1 MACFHIPL
9 WMQCIPITTRHLFF
23 CTNLPVLL
31 QYSITSVINYIPDKN
46 AQHLFF
52 SFWLPTAF
60 SILAAR
66 SPLFSH
72 IATTLTGLPT
82 IRSLKR
88 QQMSLEWYHALQDD
102 HTTGWNSYIA
112 STRWFGLR
120 VDAIGALFVGIVAF
134 MAIPLADSE
143 YLKWFCKTGHVVEF
157 EQFRLEYYPGVFMA
171 ATPNPIPPPH
181 SAY

>member
-1 MACFHIPL
+1 
-9 WMQCIPITTRHLFF
+9 
-23 CTNLPVLL
+23 
-31 QYSITSVINYIPDKN
+31 
-46 AQHLFF
+46 
-52 SFWLPTAF
+52 
-60 SILAAR
+60 
-66 SPLFSH
+66 
-72 IATTLTGLPT
+72 
-82 IRSLKR
+82 
-88 QQMSLEWYHALQDD
+88 MSLEWYHALQDD

-157 EQFRLEYYPGVFMA
+157 EQFRLEYYPGVFIA

-181 SAY
+181 SAYEFEHTRILLYVVSTAHALPII